1 MLLYFDAGQRLV
13 PESDDVRRIR
23 RKSTLGH
30 HITTVFA
37 RDTLPE
43 WMLRRLTRTFS
54 SLSCICS
61 RASRL
66 TSAPVPIKG
75 MSEKS
80 WAPPAPDAV
89 PAPPQGPIHDR
100 HSLSNLNE
108 LLPKRLHLDWFVD
121 WENRRIHGSVT
132 HTFRVLKQNPT
143 QAIFDTSYLA
153 IDKVQVDGQP
163 TEFELKERCDAL
175 GQPLVVELG
184 NLEKDAEI
192 QIQISYS
199 TTDQCTALGWLAREQ
214 THAKTHPFL
223 YSQCQAIHA
232 RSLLPCFDAPGRKI
246 TYTAQVTSSIPVL
259 MSALQDRQPK
269 DLGNGTKQYFFKQ
282 PVSIPSYLLAIVGG
296 DLEFRSLGPRTGVWA
311 EPPDADAVQWEFE
324 QDAERFLKEAEELVS
339 PYSWTRYDSVVL
351 PPSFPYGG
359 MENANLTTLTPSLVC
374 GDRSATDVLLHEL
387 CHSWSG
393 NLTSCVNW
401 DSFWLNEGWTVYLER
416 LLLQK
421 LYGEREGPAHR
432 GFSYIIGA
440 RSLRSALQGFESKP
454 RFQRLIPEYESGEDP
469 DDAFSSIPYEKGSN
483 FLLYL
488 ERIVGGLE
496 VFEPYIK
503 AYFRAFYDRA
513 VSTDDWKSHLYAFY
527 ADNQSVIDRLNQV
540 DWDAWLHGEGM
551 KLPVSM
557 EYDASLAKDAYKL
570 AEEWNEA
577 VQQASSRAD
586 VKRAFS
592 QDDMRDWNANQKVV
606 FLEQLQSNSEPLPK
620 YAVQWLDEAYD
631 LANNAND
638 EIPVRFFELALAVKN
653 SGYEQK
659 AADWVKDKGRM
670 KYCRA
675 VFKALYKADP
685 DLARKSFKENQ
696 SFYHPIAAAMI
707 RKVRISMALY
717 GAGTLVVWTDTNTH
731 VVAIIGSTGT
741 GKSQLG
747 VDLAQLYDAEIISAD
762 SMQTYQGLDVITN
775 KAPVEDMRG
784 VPHHLLSFLTP
795 QQEYDITQFVTDA
808 RHLCA
813 SMHQRNTL
821 PILVGGT
828 TYYLQHLLFP
838 GRLVSKSCKDG
849 SDSIS
854 KQSSVQEQLS
864 PEQRAI
870 WDAIH
875 QDHDVDMDH
884 ITSESLWDLL
894 HALDEASAARWH
906 YRDRRKILR
915 SLRILKQTG
924 TRQSDWVHQQDA
936 SASQPEIPSFAKR
949 RLVLWV
955 WSERETLCKRL
966 DQRITEMIK
975 RGLLNEIQ
983 ALRAIAKQHVQQE
996 VDYTRGIYQAIG
1008 YKEFD
1013 AYLSLQESN
1022 GSQQDLQLV
1031 FHQAIQA
1038 MQVATRRYAKRQI
1051 SWIRNQLLPAIY
1063 RAQNRGE
1070 EVYIYVLDATDP
1082 EQWDRCVRRPAES
1095 LTAAFLK
1102 QEPMPNPETIF
1113 AQATELLATHASEQ
1127 GPIERNQM
1135 QVCEICTTDSK
1146 TPFLVR
1152 TSDMPKHLQSRTH
1165 RTAIK
1170 RQTRQAWIHGNK
1182 QHGEK
1187 IRRERAAK
1195 KQALLDQNASSEP

>member
-1 MLLYFDAGQRLV
+1 
-13 PESDDVRRIR
+13 
-23 RKSTLGH
+23 
-30 HITTVFA
+30 
-37 RDTLPE
+37 
-43 WMLRRLTRTFS
+43 
-54 SLSCICS
+54 
-61 RASRL
+61 
-66 TSAPVPIKG
+66 

-108 LLPKRLHLDWFVD
+108 LLPKRLHLDWFID

-132 HTFRVLKQNPT
+132 HTFRVLKQNTT

-153 IDKVQVDGQP
+153 IDKVKVDGQP
-163 TEFELKERCDAL
+163 TKFELKERCDAL
-175 GQPLVVELG
+175 GQPLVIELG
-184 NLEKDAEI
+184 KREKDAEVE
-192 QIQISYS
+192 IQISYS

-214 THAKTHPFL
+214 THAKTNPFL

-259 MSALQDRQPK
+259 MSALQDGQPK

-311 EPPDADAVQWEFE
+311 EPPDANAVQWEFE
-324 QDAERFLKEAEELVS
+324 QDAERFLKEAEALVS

-421 LYGEREGPAHR
+421 LYGEQEGPAHR

-440 RSLRSALQGFESKP
+440 RSLRSALQGFEKKS

-488 ERIVGGLE
+488 ERTVGGLD

-513 VSTDDWKSHLYAFY
+513 VSTEDWKSHLYAFY
-527 ADNQSVIDRLNQV
+527 ADNQPVIDRLNQV

-551 KLPVSM
+551 KLPVIM
-557 EYDASLAKDAYKL
+557 EYDSSLAQDAYKL
-570 AEEWNEA
+570 AEEWNQA
-577 VQQASSRAD
+577 VQQAPSRAD

-659 AADWVKDKGRM
+659 AADWLIITNPTD
-670 KYCRA
+670 
-675 VFKALYKADP
+675 
-685 DLARKSFKENQ
+685 
-696 SFYHPIAAAMI
+696 HPIAAAMI

-717 GAGTLVVWTDTNTH
+717 GAGTLVDLSCDSS
-731 VVAIIGSTGT
+731 VVAVIGSTGT

-747 VDLAQLYDAEIISAD
+747 VDLAQLYHAEIISAD

-808 RHLCA
+808 RHLCE

-838 GRLVSKSCKDG
+838 GRLVSSSYENG
-849 SDSIS
+849 LDSTCRHNTF
-854 KQSSVQEQLS
+854 QEKLS
-864 PEQRAI
+864 PEQRTI

-875 QDHDVDMDH
+875 QDHDIDIDH

-906 YRDRRKILR
+906 YRDRRKVLR
-915 SLRILKQTG
+915 SLRILKHTG

-949 RLVLWV
+949 RL
-955 WSERETLCKRL
+955 
-966 DQRITEMIK
+966 
-975 RGLLNEIQ
+975 RGLLDEIQ
-983 ALRAIAKQHVQQE
+983 ALRAIAKQHIEQE

-1022 GSQQDLQLV
+1022 GSQQDLQSV
-1031 FHQAIQA
+1031 FHQAVQA
-1038 MQVATRRYAKRQI
+1038 MQVATRRYAKRQT
-1051 SWIRNQLLPAIY
+1051 SWIRNQLLPAIH

-1082 EQWDRCVRRPAES
+1082 EQWDRCVRRPAER
-1095 LTAAFLK
+1095 LTAAFLR

-1113 AQATELLATHASEQ
+1113 AQATDLLATPASEQ

-1135 QVCEICTTDSK
+1135 QACEICTTDAK

-1152 TSDMPKHLQSRTH
+1152 TNDMPKHLQSRTH

-1182 QHGEK
+1182 QHGEN

-1195 KQALLDQNASSEP
+1195 KQALLDQNSLAEQ